1 MHTLLF
7 LDPGHF
13 HAALTLRIP
22 NPRVNRTA
30 HVYAPEGP
38 ELDAFIAL
46 VTSFNEREVSPTDW
60 DLQIHRGDSALERL
74 MEDRLGEIVV
84 VAGRNNSKLETI
96 ATLHDAGFYALV
108 DKPWIT
114 TSAALPLLDKAT
126 AGPPLAFDIMTSRH
140 DVIPQLRRQIVATK
154 SVFGEFAGSADAPDI
169 EISSLH
175 NLCKI
180 VNGAP
185 LQRPPWYYD
194 VDIQG
199 DGLVDIQTHMVD
211 QTQWL
216 VDPDDGTTYENDIVL
231 DSAQRWS
238 TSVPLAAFTESTGAM
253 AFPAALASQVTDG
266 TLQLACNG
274 QIDYRIAG
282 IRVRQR
288 SEWALRPAEGGGDQ
302 HGATVRGSGCGIVVR
317 QGPET
322 GFATELHVTGGGDL
336 EKRLSGALPAW
347 RETLPGLDFKPSDLG
362 FEMLIPAA
370 LNTGH
375 EAHFAMVLDEFL
387 DLIEQPS
394 WPEHITRRIRNRYTL
409 TASARDII

>member
-22 NPRVNRTA
+22 NPRVNRTV
-30 HVYAPEGP
+30 HVYAPQGP
-38 ELDAFIAL
+38 ELDAFMAL
-46 VTSFNEREVSPTDW
+46 VTSFNEREESPTDW
-60 DLQIHRGDSALERL
+60 DLQIHRGDNALERL
-74 MEDRLGEIVV
+74 MQERLGDIVV

-154 SVFGEFAGSADAPDI
+154 SVFGEFAGTADAPDI

-238 TSVPLAAFTESTGAM
+238 TSVPLAAFTESTGAT
-253 AFPAALASQVTDG
+253 AFPDALAGQVTDG

-322 GFATELHVTGGGDL
+322 GFATELHVTGGDGL
-336 EKRLSGALPAW
+336 EKRLSEALPTW
-347 RETLPGLDFKPSDLG
+347 RETFPGLDFKPSDLG

-375 EAHFAMVLDEFL
+375 EAHFSMVLDEFL
-387 DLIEQPS
+387 DLIEQPN

-409 TASARDII
+409 TASARDIV

>member
-13 HAALTLRIP
+13 HAALTLRIK
-22 NPRVNRTA
+22 NPRINRTA
-30 HVYAPEGP
+30 HVYAPDGP
-38 ELDAFIAL
+38 ELEAFIAL
-46 VTSFNEREVSPTDW
+46 VASFNQREESPTDW
-60 DLQIHRGDSALERL
+60 DLQIHRSDHALEQL

-84 VAGRNNSKLETI
+84 IAGRNNSKLKTI

-114 TSAALPLLDKAT
+114 NSAALPLLKKAT
-126 AGPPLAFDIMTSRH
+126 TGQPLAFDIMTSRH
-140 DVIPQLRRQIVATK
+140 DVIPQLRRQIVATE
-154 SVFGEFAGSADAPDI
+154 SVFGEFSGTADTPDI

-194 VDIQG
+194 VEIQG

-216 VDPDDGTTYENDIVL
+216 VDPDDRTTYEKDIVL
-231 DSAQRWS
+231 DGAQRWS
-238 TSVPLAAFTESTGAM
+238 TSVPLAAFTESTGAT
-253 AFPAALASQVTDG
+253 AFPDTLASQVTDG

-288 SEWALRPAEGGGDQ
+288 SEWALRPEEGGGDQ
-302 HGATVRGSGCGIVVR
+302 HGATVRGSGCCIVVR

-322 GFATELHVTGGGDL
+322 GFATELHVTGEEGL
-336 EKRLSGALPAW
+336 EKRLSEALPAW
-347 RETLPGLDFKPSDLG
+347 RETFPGLDFKSSDLG
-362 FEMLIPAA
+362 FELLIPAV

-387 DLIEQPS
+387 DLIEQPN
-394 WPEHITRRIRNRYTL
+394 WPVHIARRIRNRYTL
-409 TASARDII
+409 TASARDIV